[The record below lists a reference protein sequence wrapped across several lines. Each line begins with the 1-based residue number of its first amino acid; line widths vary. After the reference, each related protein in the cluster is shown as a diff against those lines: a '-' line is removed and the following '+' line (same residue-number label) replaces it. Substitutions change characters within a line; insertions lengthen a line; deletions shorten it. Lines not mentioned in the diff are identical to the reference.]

1 MANRIMLNETSY
13 FGKGAI
19 QEIAG
24 EIKSRGCRKV
34 MVCTDPD
41 LPAFEQF
48 DGVGQMNLTQAVEID
63 QGENRQEKE
72 QRTLKGGEGEFK
84 AQGNSAVEQA
94 EQQEVH

>member
-1 MANRIMLNETSY
+1 MLCEVRSLGLSGISGY
-13 FGKGAI
+13 EVRA
-19 QEIAG
+19 ECDLSAG
-24 EIKSRGCRKV
+24 
-34 MVCTDPD
+34 

>member
-34 MVCTDPD
+34 M
-41 LPAFEQF
+41 
-48 DGVGQMNLTQAVEID
+48 EI
-63 QGENRQEKE
+63 GRASCRER
-72 QRTLKGGEGEFK
+72 
-84 AQGNSAVEQA
+84 V
-94 EQQEVH
+94 

>member
-1 MANRIMLNETSY
+1 
-13 FGKGAI
+13 
-19 QEIAG
+19 
-24 EIKSRGCRKV
+24 
-34 MVCTDPD
+34 
-41 LPAFEQF
+41 
-48 DGVGQMNLTQAVEID
+48 MNLTQAVEID